1 VGEQTAVSTGV
12 SRDRSTRFDI
22 CGLLQILVNTG
33 RNGKSCAAAAAAAG
47 GGRISRF
54 VLSAFVSL
62 CRADCDL
69 F

>member
-1 VGEQTAVSTGV
+1 MGEQSAVSTGV

-33 RNGKSCAAAAAAAG
+33 RNGKSCAAAGGG